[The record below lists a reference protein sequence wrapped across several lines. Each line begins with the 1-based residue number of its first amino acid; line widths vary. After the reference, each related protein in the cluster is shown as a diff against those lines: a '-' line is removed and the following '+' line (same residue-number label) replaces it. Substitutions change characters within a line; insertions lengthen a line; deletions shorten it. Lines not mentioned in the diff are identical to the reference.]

1 MTKKPLNIGEF
12 AKLSGVSKTTVS
24 MAFND
29 DPRIPQ
35 KTKEK
40 VLEAAKK
47 VGYQPSM
54 VARSLRSKKTKAI
67 GLMLPSITN
76 PFFPQIVKGVEDAAL
91 KNGYSVVFCNFDE
104 EIEKESLYFQMF
116 ENRWVDGIIFSGV
129 TGDKQEISYIE
140 EIQTKGIP
148 IVFIDRGLE
157 GHFNDVVMIDNDEA
171 TCKGTKYLLDLGHK
185 RIGFVNGP
193 AGIRIFDKRLQGY
206 KKALQENGIELDES
220 LIVEGEQSSKTAE
233 SAVRQF
239 LAQALPP
246 TAIFTTSDL
255 VAIAVLRTVQ
265 KSGLKVPEDISV
277 MGFDDIPLASL
288 VNPSLT
294 TIAQPIQEIGREAFK
309 LVVDR
314 IERKDSPKRKIV
326 LDTKLVVRESTAK
339 PK

>member
-40 VLEAAKK
+40 VLKAAKK
-47 VGYQPSM
+47 FGYQPSM

-67 GLMLPSITN
+67 GLRLPSITN

-91 KNGYSVVFCNFDE
+91 KNGYSVIFCNFDE

-116 ENRWVDGIIFSGV
+116 ENRWIDGIIFSGV
-129 TGDKQEISYIE
+129 TGDKQEINYIE
-140 EIQTKGIP
+140 EIQKKGIP

-157 GHFNDVVMIDNDEA
+157 GHFSDVVMIDNDEA
-171 TCKGTKYLLDLGHK
+171 TYKGTKYLLDLGHK

-193 AGIRIFDKRLQGY
+193 TEIRLFAKRLKGH
-206 KKALQENGIELDES
+206 KKALQEKRVELDES

-239 LAQALPP
+239 LAQTLSP

-255 VAIAVLRTVQ
+255 VAIAVLRAVQ

-309 LVVDR
+309 LLIDR

>member
-1 MTKKPLNIGEF
+1 MNQYYHNKFFK
-12 AKLSGVSKTTVS
+12 SV
-24 MAFND
+24 
-29 DPRIPQ
+29 
-35 KTKEK
+35 
-40 VLEAAKK
+40 
-47 VGYQPSM
+47 
-54 VARSLRSKKTKAI
+54 
-67 GLMLPSITN
+67 N
-76 PFFPQIVKGVEDAAL
+76 PP
-91 KNGYSVVFCNFDE
+91 
-104 EIEKESLYFQMF
+104 
-116 ENRWVDGIIFSGV
+116 V
-129 TGDKQEISYIE
+129 TS
-140 EIQTKGIP
+140 
-148 IVFIDRGLE
+148 

-277 MGFDDIPLASL
+277 MGFDDIPVASL
-288 VNPSLT
+288 IFRLNQTLT
-294 TIAQPIQEIGREAFK
+294 RKKAKK
-309 LVVDR
+309 L
-314 IERKDSPKRKIV
+314 PKI
-326 LDTKLVVRESTAK
+326 
-339 PK
+339 

>member
-1 MTKKPLNIGEF
+1 MNIRDF
-12 AKLSGVSKTTVS
+12 AKLAGVSKTTVS
-24 MAFND
+24 MALND
-29 DPRIPQ
+29 DQRIPQ

-40 VLEAAKK
+40 VLKAAKK
-47 VGYQPSM
+47 FNYQPSM
-54 VARSLRSKKTKAI
+54 VARSLKSKKTKAI

-76 PFFPQIVKGVEDAAL
+76 PFFPQILKGVEDIAL
-91 KNGYSVVFCNFDE
+91 KNEYSVVFCNFDE
-104 EIEKESLYFQMF
+104 KIEKESLYFQMF

-129 TGDKQEISYIE
+129 TGDTQEINYIK
-140 EIQTKGIP
+140 EIQEKGIP

-157 GHFNDVVMIDNDEA
+157 GRFNDVIMIDNDEA
-171 TCKGTKYLLDLGHK
+171 TYKGTRYLLDLGHR
-185 RIGFVNGP
+185 RIGFINGP

-206 KKALQENGIELDES
+206 KKALQENGIELDKS
-220 LIVEGEQSSKTAE
+220 LIVEDEQSSKTAE
-233 SAVRQF
+233 SAVKQF
-239 LAQALPP
+239 LTQKRPP

-265 KSGLKVPEDISV
+265 KSSLKVPQDISV

-294 TIAQPIQEIGREAFK
+294 TIAQPIQEMGREALK
-309 LVVDR
+309 LLVDG

-339 PK
+339 PKNL

>member
-1 MTKKPLNIGEF
+1 MKKPLNIGEF
-12 AKLSGVSKTTVS
+12 AKHCGVSKTTVS

-29 DPRIPQ
+29 NPRIPQ
-35 KTKEK
+35 KTKKK

-47 VGYQPSM
+47 FGYQPSM
-54 VARSLRSKKTKAI
+54 IARSLRSKKTKAI

-91 KNGYSVVFCNFDE
+91 KDGYSVVFCNFDE

-129 TGDKQEISYIE
+129 TGDKQETNYIE
-140 EIQTKGIP
+140 EIQKKGIP

-171 TCKGTKYLLDLGHK
+171 TYKGTKYLLDLGHR
-185 RIGFVNGP
+185 RIGFINGP

-206 KKALQENGIELDES
+206 KKALQNHGIELDES

-239 LAQALPP
+239 LAQTLP

-255 VAIAVLRTVQ
+255 VAIAVLRAVQ

-294 TIAQPIQEIGREAFK
+294 TIVQPIQEIGREAFK
-309 LVVDR
+309 LLADR

-326 LDTKLVVRESTAK
+326 LDTELVVRESTAK